1 MSLLIPVCPLDMTQR
16 LTILICLQPVTDA
29 QPVDGLTDAKLAPGP
44 AEALCTEQAVSA
56 NLAFQMRAFLG

>member
-1 MSLLIPVCPLDMTQR
+1 MTQR